1 MGQLKELSNDDLD
14 DLAQYTHE
22 LDGRAAWA
30 ELPEASKEAARQ
42 YVRLAIERERPFY
55 LAAFRLLRR
64 GVVAIRD
71 AGREEAETEQPHR
84 DRCMGCGNE
93 LTTEGGDI
101 PAHRCNGE
109 VRR

>member
-1 MGQLKELSNDDLD
+1 M
-14 DLAQYTHE
+14 AAE

-55 LAAFRLLRR
+55 LAALRLLRR
-64 GVVAIRD
+64 VADRYHA
-71 AGREEAETEQPHR
+71 AGREEAEAEQPYR
-84 DRCMGCGNE
+84 DLCMGCGNE
-93 LTTEGGDI
+93 FTTVGGDI